1 LLVCSSL
8 FFNSSTIKNSYQ
20 NLIVWQKAVDLVVE
34 VYKTTAE
41 FPSEEKFGL
50 VSQMRRCAVSIPSN
64 IAEGSQRRTKKS
76 FSQFIA
82 ISKGSCAELE
92 TQIIISQKLGYFDES
107 KQKKLIGKN
116 VEIMKMLS
124 SLYAKLQTPDYRLQ
138 TRRIKD

>member
-1 LLVCSSL
+1 MLVCSSL